1 MAKKKPLA
9 IVIGSFSDPAR
20 QIWPPDAM
28 AFAAAQEAV
37 AYLGDR
43 SSYYED
49 FAYEL
54 KVKKEE
60 VPDALAQMNP
70 VITMEALIRVLQSS
84 PGIALRTFR
93 TIREA
98 EAFLDL
104 IEQIAEKDEKERAS
118 RQNRLV

>member
-9 IVIGSFSDPAR
+9 LVIGSFSDPAR
-20 QIWPPDAM
+20 QIWSPDAR
-28 AFAAAQEAV
+28 AFETAQEAV
-37 AYLGDR
+37 EYLGTRD
-43 SSYYED
+43 SYYED

-60 VPDALAQMNP
+60 VPAALARMNP
-70 VITMEALIRVLQSS
+70 ALTMEALIRVLQMN
-84 PGIALRTFR
+84 PGMAIRTFR